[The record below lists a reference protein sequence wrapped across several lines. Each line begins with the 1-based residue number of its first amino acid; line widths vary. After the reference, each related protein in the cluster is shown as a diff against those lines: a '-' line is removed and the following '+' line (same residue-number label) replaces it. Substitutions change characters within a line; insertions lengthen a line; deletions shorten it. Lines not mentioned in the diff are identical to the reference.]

1 MRELIIARWIFAGV
15 AATYVLSAA
24 MLLWVRSRGEV
35 VPGWVIGGWLSTG
48 VAGIVLAFFLTEQ
61 RPVIWWALLVVLV
74 PWMIYAFIGDTME
87 KHWFMAGLDVAA
99 LFAIARA
106 LQTTRPFM

>member
-1 MRELIIARWIFAGV
+1 M
-15 AATYVLSAA
+15 S
-24 MLLWVRSRGEV
+24 
-35 VPGWVIGGWLSTG
+35 
-48 VAGIVLAFFLTEQ
+48 EQ

-74 PWMIYAFIGDTME
+74 PWMIYALVGDTME

-106 LQTTRPFM
+106 LQTAWAFM